1 MSNPDWAEA
10 PEGATH
16 WDNRGDCFCNKQG
29 WYLDEKFIAERQL
42 DWGEIHYE
50 ARPQSQPDWTE
61 AHDDATHYDA
71 KADVFCKFDGYWCG
85 DEFVLEMQKR
95 WGVEGYIA
103 RPVDPPASDWVDG
116 WPPVGWHGE
125 LQWGVGGDWFECV
138 VIPGDLVVVQGSA
151 GNWNI
156 VDDMKS
162 YNFSFQEL
170 QAAESERDIVVR
182 AAIEACPYP
191 GSSTTHID
199 VEALY
204 DAGMLSMPE
213 D

>member
-1 MSNPDWAEA
+1 MAWGS
-10 PEGATH
+10 
-16 WDNRGDCFCNKQG
+16 
-29 WYLDEKFIAERQL
+29 ER
-42 DWGEIHYE
+42 YT
-50 ARPQSQPDWTE
+50 P
-61 AHDDATHYDA
+61 
-71 KADVFCKFDGYWCG
+71 
-85 DEFVLEMQKR
+85 
-95 WGVEGYIA
+95 
-103 RPVDPPASDWVDG
+103 RPVGPPSNDWVDG

-125 LQWGVGGDWFECV
+125 LQWGVDGDWFECV